1 MYLLITFDFFTFRL
15 KKLFYNNYYCFT
27 IIIIVS
33 NLKIAAHF
41 ALNIEIQMN

>member
-15 KKLFYNNYYCFT
+15 KNCFT